1 MSIQLMIAASYLPPE
16 VVTQGQKLAL
26 MKIADSADDETRLSR
41 PGLTRLA
48 AWVGVTDKRAITIV
62 TELIAKGLVERV
74 ETGKVGRAAVYR
86 VFPLGVPPTPTT
98 PELKAAAAAR
108 KAAPKN
114 PRLARP
120 GVSRPAPDKPAMTY
134 QDVEKREAARRQ
146 GGESAQVET
155 GFHEGNPGDDA
166 GFHEGNPDAQEGRVP
181 PAEPDEFP
189 GGNPVGSTE
198 GTPSFPGSSSVLP
211 FPPTPTADAV
221 GEPASPAA
229 ESPAQERGAPQEGCE
244 RHRGRPAASC
254 RGCGTNPRA
263 GRAREHERAKEEE
276 RRAAGQF
283 WDDWKE
289 GAASRR
295 EQADEQAE
303 KAERAREEARAAV
316 RNFKD
321 LKRQR
326 R

>member
-16 VVTQGQKLAL
+16 EVTQGQKLAL

-48 AWVGVTDKRAITIV
+48 AWVGVSDKRAITIV
-62 TELIAKGLVERV
+62 TELIAKGFVERV

-120 GVSRPAPDKPAMTY
+120 GVSRPKPDKPAMTY
-134 QDVEKREAARRQ
+134 QDVEKREAERRQ
-146 GGESAQVET
+146 RGESAQVEP
-155 GFHEGNPGDDA
+155 GFHEGNPADSA
-166 GFHEGNPDAQEGRVP
+166 GLREGNPEAQEPRVP
-181 PAEPDEFP
+181 PVEPGEFRE
-189 GGNPVGSTE
+189 GNPVGSLGE
-198 GTPSFPGSSSVLP
+198 TPSFPGPSSVLP

-221 GEPASPAA
+221 GEPAPPAA
-229 ESPAQERGAPQEGCE
+229 GSSEQERAASPEGCE

-263 GRAREHERAKEEE
+263 GRERERVRAKEAE
-276 RRAAGQF
+276 RRADSQF
-283 WDDWKE
+283 WEDWRE

-295 EQADEQAE
+295 QQADAQVET
-303 KAERAREEARAAV
+303 AERAREEARAAV
-316 RNFKD
+316 RSFKE
-321 LKRQR
+321 LKRQQQ
-326 R
+326 